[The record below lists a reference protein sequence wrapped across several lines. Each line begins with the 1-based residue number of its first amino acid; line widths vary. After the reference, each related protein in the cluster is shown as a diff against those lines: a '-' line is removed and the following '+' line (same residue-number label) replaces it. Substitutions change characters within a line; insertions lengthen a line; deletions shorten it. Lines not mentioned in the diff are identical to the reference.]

1 MGDVVISEACISLWV
16 IKEDEKVLGENHFII
31 LELHTCNVISQGVY
45 LERGKREREIV
56 VGY

>member
-16 IKEDEKVLGENHFII
+16 RKEDEKVLGENDFII

-56 VGY
+56 VAY